1 MINTRRT
8 RRITGPGAVTIAIL
22 TTALALTACGADDF
36 GDGDGDGVDTVAS
49 TTPSTDTDPAPDT
62 DTGTDTQATT
72 AQLPTATDDATID
85 GQPATAAA
93 RELGDELSSALVS
106 VRDEFGEVGVDL
118 LQIYPDY
125 WSLYYVDPAE
135 PDSRKR
141 AEFRGSAWSELREMP
156 RPDDSSLLQPD
167 AIDPSILRDAVEAAP
182 GLLEIDDARLSH
194 VSVSPDDSGQAEY
207 LIALA
212 TDNSLGTATFGPD
225 GQMREAR
232 PPR

>member
-36 GDGDGDGVDTVAS
+36 GDGDGVDTVAS
-49 TTPSTDTDPAPDT
+49 TTPSTD
-62 DTGTDTQATT
+62 TDTQATT

-156 RPDDSSLLQPD
+156 RPDDSSLLRPD